1 MSLFIKRSSKKVGLS
16 PGTLVYLGEK
26 KEEEVKITIIDY
38 DENTLNEK
46 EVKDVEECLPFKD
59 LPTVTWVNIDGIH
72 QLEIIEKLGEYFS
85 LHPLLLEDIV
95 HTEQRPKMDDYDDR
109 LFVILKMLHFA
120 EDTDEVKAEQVSLIV
135 GPNFVISFQEREGD
149 AFNPVRERIRK
160 GKGRLRRK
168 GPDYLAY
175 ALIDAVVDNYFTILE
190 ELGEHMESLQ
200 EELIEKPVPET
211 LQTIQRLKRDMIY
224 FRKLV
229 WPLREVIGGMVRSE
243 SPLIKEEIHV
253 YLRDVYDHTIQVVDT
268 IETFRDMLS
277 GMLDIYLSSVG
288 NKMNEVMKVLTII
301 ATIFIPMTF
310 LAGIYGMNFKY
321 MPELE
326 WQWAYPIF
334 WLVVLAVFIVMVVL
348 FKRKRW
354 L

>member
-1 MSLFIKRSSKKVGLS
+1 MSLFLKRSSRKVGLA

-46 EVKDVEECLPFKD
+46 EIKDVEECLPFKD
-59 LPTVTWVNIDGIH
+59 LPTVTWVNINGIH
-72 QLEIIEKLGEYFS
+72 QVEIIEKLGKYFS

-95 HTEQRPKMDDYDDR
+95 HTEQRPKMDDYDDC
-109 LFVILKMLHFA
+109 LFVVLKMLHFA
-120 EDTDEVKAEQVSLIV
+120 KDTEEIKAEQVSLIV
-135 GPNFVISFQEREGD
+135 GSNFVISLQEREGD

-160 GKGRLRRK
+160 GKGRLRKK
-168 GPDYLAY
+168 GPDYLTY

-190 ELGEHMESLQ
+190 QFGEHMESLQ
-200 EELIEKPVPET
+200 EELIEKPTPET

-243 SPLIKEEIHV
+243 SPLIKDEIHV
-253 YLRDVYDHTIQVVDT
+253 YLRDVYDHAIQVVDT

-277 GMLDIYLSSVG
+277 GMLDIYLSSMG
-288 NKMNEVMKVLTII
+288 NKMNEVMKVLTMI

-326 WQWAYPIF
+326 WKWAYPSF
-334 WLVVLAVFIVMVVL
+334 WLIVFALFIGMV
-348 FKRKRW
+348 FWFRRKKW